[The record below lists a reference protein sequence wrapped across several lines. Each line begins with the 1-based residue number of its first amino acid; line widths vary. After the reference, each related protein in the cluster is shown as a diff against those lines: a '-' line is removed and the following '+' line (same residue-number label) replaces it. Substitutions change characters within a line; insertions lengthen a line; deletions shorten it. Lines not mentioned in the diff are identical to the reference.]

1 MIDRPPSSGWYLMAT
16 GDLERELKAWREP
29 DSEVPASDAV
39 ALTIEQALT
48 IRAAGNLPD
57 DEGRTLRLLL
67 RVDRLEP
74 GAVERER
81 LRFEPDFHDAPSWR
95 VAGSKPINV
104 VPLVAP
110 GSERPHAPDA
120 WWDDPTMDEMER
132 TWSRT
137 GAVEGLLVPA
147 EWRGFVFKTVA
158 SLRAAGRPVTVGS
171 VVGSVS
177 RWLGDPDVLE
187 LERALRDANR

>member
-1 MIDRPPSSGWYLMAT
+1 MGT

-29 DSEVPASDAV
+29 HRDVPASEAI
-39 ALTIEQALT
+39 ALTIEQALS

-57 DEGRTLRLLL
+57 EKGRTLRLLL

-81 LRFEPDFHDAPSWR
+81 LRFEPDFHDAPTWR

-110 GSERPHAPDA
+110 GSERPEGLDA

-132 TWSRT
+132 GWSRT
-137 GAVEGLLVPA
+137 GAVEGLVVPA

-158 SLRAAGRPVTVGS
+158 SLRTAGRPVTVDS

-177 RWLGDPDVLE
+177 RWLGDPDVRA